1 MEKLPPV
8 IPIKDRI
15 STADSKEEQ
24 QSLGAFISELHSLKT
39 SMGAACKGT
48 QQVDSKRIK
57 QLNSQLGEIVTVMI
71 GRMCYLEQF
80 NHMQKDDLP
89 KKQIIEDED
98 DQEAFLTALTGGKW
112 KFVG

>member
-1 MEKLPPV
+1 
-8 IPIKDRI
+8 
-15 STADSKEEQ
+15 
-24 QSLGAFISELHSLKT
+24 
-39 SMGAACKGT
+39 
-48 QQVDSKRIK
+48 
-57 QLNSQLGEIVTVMI
+57 MI